1 MKRIVSSAAL
11 AAAAALT
18 FSLASPAA
26 ANASESAGAKAKPDV
41 SQVAPKATTSAASGG
56 IRISTGYITSS
67 TYARAAFSTA
77 ISSPGATSWYAYA
90 DVYVNGVKRTTGDLV
105 AASSY
110 TSGSVL
116 WPRSA
121 GYGNVQLRNIR
132 VRSYPDGADSYLP
145 NSNVAPV
152 KRTLD
157 YRAYFKINK
166 RGSKIKAV
174 LTNWRVYQPNGSL
187 VRGQKAMVIQRK
199 VGKKWKKVKVVKLNA
214 KGKGVAKFSSK
225 KKYKYRALM
234 KSSATV
240 QGGAATLSRKI

>member
-11 AAAAALT
+11 VAAAALT
-18 FSLASPAA
+18 FSLGSPVA

-67 TYARAAFSTA
+67 TYARAAFSTS
-77 ISSPGATSWYAYA
+77 ISGSSPWRIRA
-90 DVYVNGVKRTTGDLV
+90 DVYVNGVKRTNQEAI
-105 AASSY
+105 AAD
-110 TSGSVL
+110 TVRSGSVY

-121 GYGNVQLRNIR
+121 GFGTVQLRNVTIQT
-132 VRSYPDGADSYLP
+132 SAGTTALAD
-145 NSNVAPV
+145 SNVAPV